1 MSYINISQRAYQY
14 IRQFTIKSVNDGLIE
29 LITNSVDAYNRLP
42 EGSVL
47 PRNVWVQI
55 INPDTIK
62 VIDNAIG
69 LNAAGLNSCF
79 LQVGNYT
86 ADTNSRGFFSRGAKD
101 ISALGDL
108 TFDAI
113 KDGLYSQCTITTD
126 TLGTLT
132 VQNVPA
138 TETIRE
144 QIGILDNNNGLCVTI
159 KLLPNFQNMNVELLY
174 QSLCNISQLRDIN
187 SNLNNNIYF
196 SDNNGFNSRILYTYP
211 PAKLLLDLQ
220 YGIPNY
226 PNYTARFVIYQTNT
240 PLPQPVKENEMQ
252 FGFLIKD
259 NTSVYEVS
267 TLDNRF
273 RWNPYMNYIYGYLY
287 SDGIH
292 DLLLDYD
299 QNRASTLNPYPILDP
314 SRVTGVNQQHPFVI
328 NMLSIPLVRLDYI
341 LRQLNTSISNGLITI
356 DDINDLL
363 DELTDLG
370 LDIMNQNNITVNFNP
385 SYDDNLAKAI
395 QDERANYVISETSYV
410 MNNEYTLNE
419 KEITNYILEQIE
431 ELDPLMSSDNGYI
444 LTQDNKLVQIPNLLT
459 TTDINDPVNILSL
472 IPPENEND
480 VIANPYIYQ
489 IAPNSTDKTTLQK
502 LYIFDKGSIDLS
514 SNDIEP
520 ITIQNKMFNIQFIN
534 DLNMIKRY
542 NIDYTSGVNIQLNI
556 NNPIINSYLV
566 EQPIQNQSIILQKLM
581 SSSSSSPQNINLSN
595 YTSTQSLTFLQE
607 LFIEILSH
615 LVVDNDVSNGK
626 LILDSGSSYNDTQRV
641 LDHRNRIVSNIENSV
656 VKIFQKYI
664 SSNISKKIISIGQNI
679 NTIADQV
686 VEILGS
692 NSELALSKDQLV
704 NLISSIIE

>member
-29 LITNSVDAYNRLP
+29 LITNSVDAYNKLP
-42 EGSVL
+42 EDVFL
-47 PRNVWVQI
+47 PRNIWIRI
-55 INPDTIK
+55 IDSDTIK

-69 LNAAGLNSCF
+69 LTAEGLNSCF

-86 ADTNSRGFFSRGAKD
+86 ADTGSRGFFSRGAKD

-108 TFDAI
+108 TFDTI

-126 TLGTLT
+126 TLGILT
-132 VQNVPA
+132 VENIPA
-138 TETIRE
+138 TDIIRE
-144 QIGILDNNNGLCVTI
+144 QIGILDNHNGLCVTI
-159 KLLPNFQNMNVELLY
+159 KLLPNFQNVNIESLY

-187 SNLNNNIYF
+187 SNLNNNIF
-196 SDNNGFNSRILYTYP
+196 LSNNNGFNSRISYTYP

-220 YGIPNY
+220 YEVPNY
-226 PNYTARFVIYQTNT
+226 TNYTARFVIYQTDV
-240 PLPQPVKENEMQ
+240 PIPQPVKENEMQ

-259 NTSVYEVS
+259 STSVYEVT

-273 RWNPYMNYIYGYLY
+273 RWNPYINYIYGYLY

-299 QNRASTLNPYPILDP
+299 QNGASSKNPYPILDP

-363 DELTDLG
+363 DELADLG
-370 LDIMNQNNITVNFNP
+370 LNIMNQNNITVNFNP
-385 SYDDNLAKAI
+385 SYDDNLVKAI
-395 QDERANYVISETSYV
+395 QDERANYVISETSYI
-410 MNNEYTLNE
+410 MNNKYTLDE

-431 ELDPLMSSDNGYI
+431 KLDPLMSSENGYI
-444 LTQDNKLVQIPNLLT
+444 MTQDNVLVQIPNLLS

-472 IPPENEND
+472 IPTEND
-480 VIANPYIYQ
+480 IIANPYIYQ
-489 IAPNSTDKTTLQK
+489 VVPNSTGKSTLQK
-502 LYIFDKGSIDLS
+502 LYIFDKGSIELS
-514 SNDIEP
+514 SEGIEP
-520 ITIQNKMFNIQFIN
+520 ITTQNKMFNIQFIN
-534 DLNMIKRY
+534 DLNIPKRY

-556 NNPIINSYLV
+556 NNPTINNYLV
-566 EQPIQNQSIILQKLM
+566 KQPIQNQSTVLQKLM
-581 SSSSSSPQNINLSN
+581 SSSSSSPQTINLSN

-615 LVVDNDVSNGK
+615 LVVDNDISNGK
-626 LILDSGSSYNDTQRV
+626 LILDSGSSYNDAQRV
-641 LDHRNRIVSNIENSV
+641 LNHRNSIVSNIENSV
-656 VKIFQKYI
+656 GKIFQKYI
-664 SSNISKKIISIGQNI
+664 SNNISNKITSISQNI
-679 NTIADQV
+679 NAIADQI
-686 VEILGS
+686 VEVYGS
-692 NSELALSKDQLV
+692 NSELTLSKDQLV
-704 NLISSIIE
+704 NLISSIVE